1 MKQLRTV
8 NHLVIFVA
16 CLIGLAAFLYPFFN
30 SALPQSATRAD
41 AHAQDAPLLMVGL
54 VVICLGSV
62 LATLGSGEMNSKT
75 VAMLGVLTAVNA
87 VLRAIPGPA
96 GFSAVFVLPILAG
109 YVFGSN
115 FGFLLGAISIMV
127 SALIGAGVGPWLPYQ
142 MFVTGWVGLF
152 SGQLPHFVKWRK
164 LEIPTLFIWAIMWG
178 FIFGVLMNIWFWPY
192 VFQAQQA
199 EMYWRPGLAL
209 IETLKRYAVFYL
221 VTSVWWDLARAL
233 GNALLIGLFGIPILR
248 LLRRF
253 QKRFY
258 FVRTP
263 TETSDDN
270 QAVHA

>member
-1 MKQLRTV
+1 MNRLRTV
-8 NHLVIFVA
+8 NHLVIIVA

-30 SALPQSATRAD
+30 SALPQSATRSN
-41 AHAQDAPLLMVGL
+41 AHAEDAPLLMVGM

-109 YVFGSN
+109 YVFGSS
-115 FGFLLGAISIMV
+115 FGFLLGALSIMV

-152 SGQLPHFVKWRK
+152 SGLLPHIKWHK
-164 LEIPTLFIWAIMWG
+164 LEVPVLSAWAILWG

-199 EMYWRPGLAL
+199 GMYWRPGLAL
-209 IETLKRYAVFYL
+209 VETLKRYAIFYV

-233 GNALLIGLFGIPILR
+233 GNALLIGLFGIPVLR

-253 QKRFY
+253 HKRFY
-258 FVRTP
+258 FVTSAP
-263 TETSDDN
+263 DDTTEN
-270 QAVHA
+270 QAAIT